1 MKNKLLFLGALA
13 ALIAGCEKINED
25 PVFDTK
31 PLIDLVAISADTLV
45 EFQENLVLT
54 ISYKDGDGDLGTSD
68 PDVNSIFVQDN
79 RLEKP
84 DEYYLPPLAPEEAKI
99 SIQGQLDLKLSPTF
113 LLGNG
118 SQETVEYTLYL
129 FDRAGNQSNVLK
141 TGPILVVRE

>member
-54 ISYKDGDGDLGTSD
+54 ISYQDGDGDGYPADPGGGVSLDPSFID
-68 PDVNSIFVQDN
+68 PDDTDPAIV
-79 RLEKP
+79 P
-84 DEYYLPPLAPEEAKI
+84 
-99 SIQGQLDLKLSPTF
+99 
-113 LLGNG
+113 
-118 SQETVEYTLYL
+118 
-129 FDRAGNQSNVLK
+129 
-141 TGPILVVRE
+141 

>member
-1 MKNKLLFLGALA
+1 
-13 ALIAGCEKINED
+13 
-25 PVFDTK
+25 FDTK

-99 SIQGQLDLKLSPTF
+99 SIQGQLDL
-113 LLGNG
+113 
-118 SQETVEYTLYL
+118 
-129 FDRAGNQSNVLK
+129 
-141 TGPILVVRE
+141 

>member
-1 MKNKLLFLGALA
+1 MPTPPQRDDTLA
-13 ALIAGCEKINED
+13 AVFPGAPELCDGLDNDCDSQVDED
-25 PVFDTK
+25 IVF
-31 PLIDLVAISADTLV
+31 SNYY
-45 EFQENLVLT
+45 Q
-54 ISYKDGDGDLGTSD
+54 DGDGDLGTSD